1 MKLDTDIKYL
11 KGVGERRAAML
22 SRLGV
27 SDVNAL
33 VRLYPRVY
41 EDWSRIKSINEAQI
55 GEICCIKGIVGSSV
69 RKSLIRKGLTLYK
82 TEITDGS
89 GIMGITIFNSRFA
102 AEKLTEGDEFLFF
115 GRVGGNLYRKEM
127 NSPEIEPAEGADRIR
142 PIYPQTHGLNSKM
155 IEKLVRTALTEC
167 RDELVDPIPLWLREK
182 YCLMNLPDSLWN
194 IHFPKSPDYLEEAR
208 RRLIFEELLILQL
221 GLEKMRSQTQKNAG
235 AIIER
240 DFSDEYFS
248 HLPFSPTG
256 AQRRAVKEAMRDM
269 MSGRQMNRLLQGD
282 VGSGK
287 TAVAAALVYSAAKNS
302 MQSALMAPTEVL
314 AEQHYKTFLKLF
326 DGCSINVELLT
337 GSDTAA
343 QKRRKKE
350 ALKAG
355 EIDLLIG
362 THAIIQSDVEFKS
375 LALVITDEQHRFGVE
390 QRNALGEKGENPH
403 LYVMSATPIP
413 RTLALIIYGE
423 LDISIL
429 DELPPGR
436 QKIETY
442 AVTSELRQRAY
453 NYVKKHLDAG
463 RQGYIICPLVDEG
476 ESDTELASAV
486 KYADELQRGD
496 FRGYTVGLMHGKMK
510 SADKK
515 KVMESFSNGETQL
528 LVSTTVI
535 EVGVDVPNAVIM
547 VIENA
552 ERFGLS
558 QLHQLRG
565 RIGRGQYKSTCI
577 LITDAKNDTAQRR
590 MKVMETT
597 TDGFKIA
604 DEDLKLRGPGEFFGS
619 RQHGLPEMK
628 IADMLEDRSTLE
640 ETQRAAKEIMAR
652 DPELSS
658 PESTALKNEIQR
670 LFDAVGS
677 AGMN

>member
-55 GEICCIKGIVGSSV
+55 GEICCIKGIVGSPV
-69 RKSLIRKGLTLYK
+69 RKNLIRKGLTLYK

-102 AEKLTEGDEFLFF
+102 AEKLTEGNEFLFF

-194 IHFPKSPDYLEEAR
+194 IHFPKSHDYLEEAR

-240 DFSDEYFS
+240 DFSEEYFS

-326 DGCSINVELLT
+326 EGCSINVELLT

-390 QRNALGEKGENPH
+390 QRNALGEKGKNPH

-429 DELPPGR
+429 NELPPGR

-496 FRGYTVGLMHGKMK
+496 FRGYTVGLMHGKMR

-577 LITDAKNDTAQRR
+577 LITDAKNDTTQRR

-628 IADMLEDRSTLE
+628 IADMLKDRGTLE
-640 ETQRAAKEIMAR
+640 ETQRAAREIIAH

-658 PESTALKNEIQR
+658 PESAALKNEIQR

>member
-1 MKLDTDIKYL
+1 MKLGTDIKYL

-55 GEICCIKGIVGSSV
+55 GEICCIKGIVGSPV
-69 RKSLIRKGLTLYK
+69 RKNLIRKGLTLYK

-221 GLEKMRSQTQKNAG
+221 GLEKMRLQTQKNAG

-240 DFSDEYFS
+240 DFSEEYFS

-326 DGCSINVELLT
+326 EGCGINVELLT

-390 QRNALGEKGENPH
+390 QRNALGEKGKNPH

-628 IADMLEDRSTLE
+628 IADMLEDRSTLG

-658 PESTALKNEIQR
+658 LESTALKNEIQR

>member
-55 GEICCIKGIVGSSV
+55 GEICCIKGIVGSPV
-69 RKSLIRKGLTLYK
+69 RKNLIRKGLTLYK
-82 TEITDGS
+82 AEITDGS

-314 AEQHYKTFLKLF
+314 AEQHYKTFLRLF
-326 DGCSINVELLT
+326 EGCGINVELLT

-355 EIDLLIG
+355 KIDLLIG
-362 THAIIQSDVEFKS
+362 THAIIQSDVEFKF

-628 IADMLEDRSTLE
+628 IADMLKDRGTLE
-640 ETQRAAKEIMAR
+640 ETQRAAKEIVAR

>member
-55 GEICCIKGIVGSSV
+55 GEICCIKGIVGSPV

-221 GLEKMRSQTQKNAG
+221 GLEKMRSQTQNNAG

-240 DFSDEYFS
+240 DFSEEYFS

-326 DGCSINVELLT
+326 EGCSINVELLT

-510 SADKK
+510 SVDKK

>member
-41 EDWSRIKSINEAQI
+41 EDWSRIKSINKAQI
-55 GEICCIKGIVGSSV
+55 GEICCIKGIVGSPV
-69 RKSLIRKGLTLYK
+69 RKNLIRKGLTLYK

-89 GIMGITIFNSRFA
+89 EIMGITIFNSRFA

-167 RDELVDPIPLWLREK
+167 RNELVDPIPLWLREK

-240 DFSDEYFS
+240 DFSEEYFS

-326 DGCSINVELLT
+326 EGCSINVELLT

-390 QRNALGEKGENPH
+390 QRNALGEKGKNPH

-496 FRGYTVGLMHGKMK
+496 FRGYTVGLMHGKMR
-510 SADKK
+510 SVDKK

-658 PESTALKNEIQR
+658 PESAALKNEIQR

>member
-55 GEICCIKGIVGSSV
+55 GEICCIKGIVGSPV
-69 RKSLIRKGLTLYK
+69 RKNLIRKGLTLYK

-240 DFSDEYFS
+240 DFSEEYFS

-256 AQRRAVKEAMRDM
+256 AQRRAVKEAVRDM

-326 DGCSINVELLT
+326 EGCSINVELLT

-496 FRGYTVGLMHGKMK
+496 FRGYTVGLMHGKMR
-510 SADKK
+510 SSDKK

-640 ETQRAAKEIMAR
+640 ETQRAAKEIVAR

>member
-55 GEICCIKGIVGSSV
+55 GEICCIKGIVGSPV
-69 RKSLIRKGLTLYK
+69 RKNLIRKGLTLYK

-194 IHFPKSPDYLEEAR
+194 IHFTKSLDSLEEAR
-208 RRLIFEELLILQL
+208 RRLIFEERLILQL

-326 DGCSINVELLT
+326 EGCSINVELLT

-496 FRGYTVGLMHGKMK
+496 FRGYTVGLMHGKMR

-658 PESTALKNEIQR
+658 PESAALKNEIQR

>member
-55 GEICCIKGIVGSSV
+55 GEICCIKGIVGSPV
-69 RKSLIRKGLTLYK
+69 RKNLIRKGLTLYK

-102 AEKLTEGDEFLFF
+102 AEKLTAGDEFLFF

-142 PIYPQTHGLNSKM
+142 PIYPQTHGLNSKI

-240 DFSDEYFS
+240 DFSEEYFS

-326 DGCSINVELLT
+326 EGCSINVELLT

-390 QRNALGEKGENPH
+390 QRNALGEKGKNPH

-496 FRGYTVGLMHGKMK
+496 FRGYTVGLMHGKMR

-640 ETQRAAKEIMAR
+640 ETQRAAKEIVAR

>member
-142 PIYPQTHGLNSKM
+142 PIYPQTHGLNSKI

-326 DGCSINVELLT
+326 EGCSINVELLT

-453 NYVKKHLDAG
+453 NYVKKHLNAG

-510 SADKK
+510 SVDKK

>member
-142 PIYPQTHGLNSKM
+142 PIYPQTHGLNSKI

-240 DFSDEYFS
+240 DFSEEYFS

-326 DGCSINVELLT
+326 EGCGINVELLT

-486 KYADELQRGD
+486 KYADELQRGY

-510 SADKK
+510 SVDKK
-515 KVMESFSNGETQL
+515 KVMESFSKGKTQL

-604 DEDLKLRGPGEFFGS
+604 DEDLRLRGPGEFFGS

>member
-1 MKLDTDIKYL
+1 MRLDTDIKYL

-27 SDVNAL
+27 FDVNAL

-41 EDWSRIKSINEAQI
+41 EDWSRIKSISEAQI
-55 GEICCIKGIVGSSV
+55 GEICCIKGIVGSPV
-69 RKSLIRKGLTLYK
+69 RKNLIRKGLTLYK

-127 NSPEIEPAEGADRIR
+127 NSPETEPAEGADRIR
-142 PIYPQTHGLNSKM
+142 PIYPQTHGLNSRV

-167 RDELVDPIPLWLREK
+167 RNELVDPIPLRLREK

-194 IHFPKSPDYLEEAR
+194 IHFPKNPDYLEEAR

-221 GLEKMRSQTQKNAG
+221 GLEKMRSQTQKNSG

-240 DFSDEYFS
+240 NFSEEYFS
-248 HLPFSPTG
+248 LLPFSPTG

-314 AEQHYKTFLKLF
+314 AEQHYKTFQKLF
-326 DGCSINVELLT
+326 EGCGITVKLLT

-362 THAIIQSDVEFKS
+362 THAIIQSDVEFNS

-390 QRNALGEKGENPH
+390 QRNALGEKGRNPH

-423 LDISIL
+423 LDISVL

-486 KYADELQRGD
+486 KYADELQHGD

-515 KVMESFSNGETQL
+515 KVMESFSKGETQL

-577 LITDAKNDTAQRR
+577 LISDAENDAAQRR

-628 IADMLEDRSTLE
+628 IADMLKDRCTLE
-640 ETQRAAKEIMAR
+640 ETQKAAKEIMAH

-658 PESTALKNEIQR
+658 PESAALKNEIQR

>member
-55 GEICCIKGIVGSSV
+55 GEICCIKGIVGSPV
-69 RKSLIRKGLTLYK
+69 RKNLIRKGLTLYK

-182 YCLMNLPDSLWN
+182 YCLMKLPDALWN

-235 AIIER
+235 AVIER

-287 TAVAAALVYSAAKNS
+287 TAVAAALVYSTAKNS

-326 DGCSINVELLT
+326 EGCSINVELLT

-390 QRNALGEKGENPH
+390 QRNALGEKGKNPH

-510 SADKK
+510 SVDKK

-577 LITDAKNDTAQRR
+577 LITYAKNDTAQRR

>member
-41 EDWSRIKSINEAQI
+41 EDWSRIKNINEAQI
-55 GEICCIKGIVGSSV
+55 GEICCIKGIVGSPV
-69 RKSLIRKGLTLYK
+69 RKNLIRKGLTLYK

-221 GLEKMRSQTQKNAG
+221 GLEKMRSQTQNNAG

-240 DFSDEYFS
+240 DFSEEYFS

-510 SADKK
+510 SVDKK

>member
-27 SDVNAL
+27 SDANAL

-55 GEICCIKGIVGSSV
+55 GEICCIKGIVGSPV
-69 RKSLIRKGLTLYK
+69 RKNLIRKGLTLYK

-240 DFSDEYFS
+240 DFSEEYFS

-314 AEQHYKTFLKLF
+314 SEQHYKTFLKLF

-355 EIDLLIG
+355 KIDLLIG

-390 QRNALGEKGENPH
+390 QRNALGEKGKNPH

-628 IADMLEDRSTLE
+628 IADMLKDRSTLE
-640 ETQRAAKEIMAR
+640 ETQRAAKEIMTR

>member
-33 VRLYPRVY
+33 VRLYPRIH
-41 EDWSRIKSINEAQI
+41 EDWSQIKSINEAQI
-55 GEICCIKGIVGSSV
+55 GEICCIKGIVGSPV
-69 RKSLIRKGLTLYK
+69 RKNLIRKGLTLYK

-240 DFSDEYFS
+240 DFSEEYFS

-343 QKRRKKE
+343 QKKRKKE

-486 KYADELQRGD
+486 KYADELQHGD

-510 SADKK
+510 SVDKK

-528 LVSTTVI
+528 LISTTVI

-640 ETQRAAKEIMAR
+640 ETQRAAKEIVAR

>member
-41 EDWSRIKSINEAQI
+41 EDWSRIKNINEAQI
-55 GEICCIKGIVGSSV
+55 GEICCIKGIVGSPV
-69 RKSLIRKGLTLYK
+69 RKNLIRKGLTLYK

-208 RRLIFEELLILQL
+208 RRLIVEELLILQL

-240 DFSDEYFS
+240 DFSNEYFS

-287 TAVAAALVYSAAKNS
+287 TAVAAALIYSAAKNS

-326 DGCSINVELLT
+326 EGCSINVELLT

-390 QRNALGEKGENPH
+390 QRNALGEKGKNPH

-486 KYADELQRGD
+486 KYADELLRGD
-496 FRGYTVGLMHGKMK
+496 FRGYTVGLMHGKMR

-619 RQHGLPEMK
+619 RQHRLPEMK

>member
-55 GEICCIKGIVGSSV
+55 GEICCIKGIVGSPV

-221 GLEKMRSQTQKNAG
+221 GLEKMRLQTQKNAG

-314 AEQHYKTFLKLF
+314 AEQHYKTFLRLF
-326 DGCSINVELLT
+326 EGCGINVELLT

-355 EIDLLIG
+355 KIDLLIG
-362 THAIIQSDVEFKS
+362 THAIIQSDVEFKF

-628 IADMLEDRSTLE
+628 IADMLKDRGTLE
-640 ETQRAAKEIMAR
+640 ETQRAAKEIVAR

>member
-41 EDWSRIKSINEAQI
+41 EDWSRIKNINEAQI
-55 GEICCIKGIVGSSV
+55 GEICCIKGIVGSPV
-69 RKSLIRKGLTLYK
+69 RKNLIRKGLTLYK

-182 YCLMNLPDSLWN
+182 YCLMNLPDALWN

-240 DFSDEYFS
+240 DFSNEYFS

-326 DGCSINVELLT
+326 EGCSINVELLT
-337 GSDTAA
+337 GSDTTA

-390 QRNALGEKGENPH
+390 QRNALGEKGKNPH

-510 SADKK
+510 SVDKK

>member
-55 GEICCIKGIVGSSV
+55 GEICCIKGIVGSPV
-69 RKSLIRKGLTLYK
+69 RKNLIRKGLTLYK

-221 GLEKMRSQTQKNAG
+221 GLEKMRSQTQNNAG

-326 DGCSINVELLT
+326 EGCGINVELLT

-390 QRNALGEKGENPH
+390 QRNALGEKGKNPH

>member
-55 GEICCIKGIVGSSV
+55 GEICCIKGIVGSPV
-69 RKSLIRKGLTLYK
+69 RKNLIRKGLTLYK
-82 TEITDGS
+82 AEITDGS

-287 TAVAAALVYSAAKNS
+287 TAVAAALVYSAAKNW

-326 DGCSINVELLT
+326 EGCSINVELLT

-390 QRNALGEKGENPH
+390 QRNALGEKGKNPH

-496 FRGYTVGLMHGKMK
+496 FRGYTVGMMHGKMK
-510 SADKK
+510 SVDKK

-565 RIGRGQYKSTCI
+565 RIGRGQHKSTCI
-577 LITDAKNDTAQRR
+577 LITDTKNDTAQRR

-628 IADMLEDRSTLE
+628 IADMLEDRNTLE

>member
-55 GEICCIKGIVGSSV
+55 GEICCIKGIVGSPV
-69 RKSLIRKGLTLYK
+69 RKNLIRKGLTLYK

-194 IHFPKSPDYLEEAR
+194 IHFPKSHDYLEEAR

-240 DFSDEYFS
+240 DFSEEYFS

-287 TAVAAALVYSAAKNS
+287 TAVASALVYSAAKNS

-326 DGCSINVELLT
+326 EGCSINVELLT

-486 KYADELQRGD
+486 KYADELQHGD

-510 SADKK
+510 SVDKK

-640 ETQRAAKEIMAR
+640 ETQRAAKEIVAR

>member
-33 VRLYPRVY
+33 VRLYPRIH
-41 EDWSRIKSINEAQI
+41 EDWSQIKSINEAQI
-55 GEICCIKGIVGSSV
+55 GEICCIKGIVGSPV
-69 RKSLIRKGLTLYK
+69 RKNLIRKGLTLYK

-240 DFSDEYFS
+240 DFSEEYFS

-343 QKRRKKE
+343 QKKRKKE

-486 KYADELQRGD
+486 KYADELQHGD

-510 SADKK
+510 SVDKK

-604 DEDLKLRGPGEFFGS
+604 DEDLKLRGPGDFFGS

-640 ETQRAAKEIMAR
+640 ETQRAAKEIVAR

>member
-55 GEICCIKGIVGSSV
+55 GEICCTKGIVGSPV

-102 AEKLTEGDEFLFF
+102 AETLTEGDEFLFF
-115 GRVGGNLYRKEM
+115 GSVGGNFYRKEM
-127 NSPEIEPAEGADRIR
+127 SSPEIEPAEGADRIR

-326 DGCSINVELLT
+326 EGCSINVELLT

-423 LDISIL
+423 LDISVL

-577 LITDAKNDTAQRR
+577 LITDAQNDTAQRR

>member
-33 VRLYPRVY
+33 VRLYPRIH
-41 EDWSRIKSINEAQI
+41 EDWSQIKSINEAQI
-55 GEICCIKGIVGSSV
+55 GEICCIKGIVGSPV
-69 RKSLIRKGLTLYK
+69 RKNLIRKGLTLYK

-240 DFSDEYFS
+240 DFSEEYFS

-343 QKRRKKE
+343 QKKRKKE

-429 DELPPGR
+429 DKLPPGR

-486 KYADELQRGD
+486 KYADELQHGD

-510 SADKK
+510 SVDKK

-640 ETQRAAKEIMAR
+640 ETQRAAKEIVAR

>member
-55 GEICCIKGIVGSSV
+55 GEICCIKGIVGSPV
-69 RKSLIRKGLTLYK
+69 RKNLIRKGLTLYK
-82 TEITDGS
+82 TETTDGS

-167 RDELVDPIPLWLREK
+167 QDELVDPIPLWLREK

-240 DFSDEYFS
+240 DFSEEYFS

-350 ALKAG
+350 ALKTG

-390 QRNALGEKGENPH
+390 QRNALGEKGKNPH

-496 FRGYTVGLMHGKMK
+496 FRGYTVGLMHGKMR

-658 PESTALKNEIQR
+658 PESAALKNEIQR

>member
-55 GEICCIKGIVGSSV
+55 GEICCIKGIVGSPV
-69 RKSLIRKGLTLYK
+69 RKNLIRKGLTLYK

-240 DFSDEYFS
+240 DFSNEYFS

-287 TAVAAALVYSAAKNS
+287 TAVAAALIYSAAKNS

-390 QRNALGEKGENPH
+390 QRNALGKKGKNPH

-486 KYADELQRGD
+486 KYADELQHGD

-510 SADKK
+510 SVDKK

-658 PESTALKNEIQR
+658 PENAALNSEIQR

>member
-55 GEICCIKGIVGSSV
+55 GEICCIKGIVGSPV
-69 RKSLIRKGLTLYK
+69 RKNLIRKGLTLYK

-240 DFSDEYFS
+240 DFSEEYFS

-326 DGCSINVELLT
+326 EGCSINVELLT

-390 QRNALGEKGENPH
+390 QRNALGEKGKNPH

-496 FRGYTVGLMHGKMK
+496 FRGYTVGLMHGKMR

-558 QLHQLRG
+558 QLHQLRR

>member
-33 VRLYPRVY
+33 VRLYPRIHD
-41 EDWSRIKSINEAQI
+41 DWSQIKSINEAQI
-55 GEICCIKGIVGSSV
+55 GEICCIKGIVGSPV
-69 RKSLIRKGLTLYK
+69 RKNLIRKGLTLYK

-240 DFSDEYFS
+240 DFSEEYFS

-343 QKRRKKE
+343 QKKRKKE

-486 KYADELQRGD
+486 KYADELQHGD

-510 SADKK
+510 SVDKK

-640 ETQRAAKEIMAR
+640 ETQRAAKEIVAR

>member
-55 GEICCIKGIVGSSV
+55 GEICCIKGIVGSPV
-69 RKSLIRKGLTLYK
+69 RKNLIRKGLTLYK
-82 TEITDGS
+82 AEITDGS

-221 GLEKMRSQTQKNAG
+221 GLEKMRSQTQNNAG

-240 DFSDEYFS
+240 DFSEEYFS
-248 HLPFSPTG
+248 HLSFSPTG

-326 DGCSINVELLT
+326 EGCSINVELLT

-510 SADKK
+510 SVDKK

>member
-55 GEICCIKGIVGSSV
+55 GEICCIKGIVGSPV
-69 RKSLIRKGLTLYK
+69 RKNLIRKGLTLYK
-82 TEITDGS
+82 TEITDDS

-167 RDELVDPIPLWLREK
+167 RDELIDPIPPWLREK

-287 TAVAAALVYSAAKNS
+287 TAVAAALVYSTAKNS

-326 DGCSINVELLT
+326 EGCSINVELLT

-390 QRNALGEKGENPH
+390 QRNALGEKGKNPH

-423 LDISIL
+423 LDISVL

-496 FRGYTVGLMHGKMK
+496 FRGYTVGLMHGKMR

-577 LITDAKNDTAQRR
+577 LITDAKNDTAQQR

-604 DEDLKLRGPGEFFGS
+604 DEDLRLRGPGEFFGS

-658 PESTALKNEIQR
+658 PESVALKNEIQR

>member
-27 SDVNAL
+27 SDINAL

-55 GEICCIKGIVGSSV
+55 GEICCIKGIVGSPV
-69 RKSLIRKGLTLYK
+69 RKNLIRKGLTLYK

-142 PIYPQTHGLNSKM
+142 PIYPQTHGLNSKI

-256 AQRRAVKEAMRDM
+256 AQRRAVKEAMQDM

-326 DGCSINVELLT
+326 EGCSINVELLT

-496 FRGYTVGLMHGKMK
+496 FRGYTVGLMHGKMR

-604 DEDLKLRGPGEFFGS
+604 DEDLRLRGPGEFFGS

-640 ETQRAAKEIMAR
+640 ETQRAAKEIMAH
-652 DPELSS
+652 DLELSS
-658 PESTALKNEIQR
+658 PESASLKNEIQR

>member
-33 VRLYPRVY
+33 VRLYPRIH
-41 EDWSRIKSINEAQI
+41 EDWSQIKSINEAQI
-55 GEICCIKGIVGSSV
+55 GEICCIKGIVGSPV
-69 RKSLIRKGLTLYK
+69 RKNLIRKGLTLYK

-240 DFSDEYFS
+240 DFSEEYFS

-326 DGCSINVELLT
+326 EGCSINVELLT

-390 QRNALGEKGENPH
+390 QRNALGEKGKNPH

-510 SADKK
+510 SVDKK

-658 PESTALKNEIQR
+658 PESAALKNEIQR

>member
-41 EDWSRIKSINEAQI
+41 EDWSRIKNINEAQI
-55 GEICCIKGIVGSSV
+55 GEICCIKGIVGSPV
-69 RKSLIRKGLTLYK
+69 RKNLIRKGLTLYK

-240 DFSDEYFS
+240 DFSEEYFS

-287 TAVAAALVYSAAKNS
+287 TAVAAALVYSTAKNS

-326 DGCSINVELLT
+326 EGCSINVELLT

-375 LALVITDEQHRFGVE
+375 LALVITDEQHRS
-390 QRNALGEKGENPH
+390 ALSRETRSVKRARIRIS
-403 LYVMSATPIP
+403 MSC
-413 RTLALIIYGE
+413 
-423 LDISIL
+423 
-429 DELPPGR
+429 
-436 QKIETY
+436 
-442 AVTSELRQRAY
+442 RQR
-453 NYVKKHLDAG
+453 
-463 RQGYIICPLVDEG
+463 P
-476 ESDTELASAV
+476 
-486 KYADELQRGD
+486 
-496 FRGYTVGLMHGKMK
+496 FR
-510 SADKK
+510 
-515 KVMESFSNGETQL
+515 
-528 LVSTTVI
+528 
-535 EVGVDVPNAVIM
+535 
-547 VIENA
+547 
-552 ERFGLS
+552 
-558 QLHQLRG
+558 
-565 RIGRGQYKSTCI
+565 
-577 LITDAKNDTAQRR
+577 
-590 MKVMETT
+590 
-597 TDGFKIA
+597 
-604 DEDLKLRGPGEFFGS
+604 
-619 RQHGLPEMK
+619 
-628 IADMLEDRSTLE
+628 
-640 ETQRAAKEIMAR
+640 AR
-652 DPELSS
+652 W
-658 PESTALKNEIQR
+658 R
-670 LFDAVGS
+670 
-677 AGMN
+677 

>member
-27 SDVNAL
+27 SDANAL

-55 GEICCIKGIVGSSV
+55 GEICCIKGIVGSPV

-115 GRVGGNLYRKEM
+115 GRVDGNLYRKEM

-240 DFSDEYFS
+240 DFSEEYFS

-287 TAVAAALVYSAAKNS
+287 TAVAAALVYSTAKNS

-326 DGCSINVELLT
+326 EGCSINVELLT

-496 FRGYTVGLMHGKMK
+496 FRGYTVGLMHGKMR

-640 ETQRAAKEIMAR
+640 ETQRAAKEIVAR

>member
-55 GEICCIKGIVGSSV
+55 GEICCIKGIVGSPV
-69 RKSLIRKGLTLYK
+69 RKNLIRKGLTLYK

-240 DFSDEYFS
+240 DFSEEYFS

-256 AQRRAVKEAMRDM
+256 AQRRAVKEAMLDM

-350 ALKAG
+350 ALKTG

-390 QRNALGEKGENPH
+390 QRNALGEKGKNPH

-496 FRGYTVGLMHGKMK
+496 FRGYTVGLMHGKMR

-604 DEDLKLRGPGEFFGS
+604 DEDLRLRGPGEFFGS

-628 IADMLEDRSTLE
+628 IADMLKDRGTLE
-640 ETQRAAKEIMAR
+640 ETQRAAKEIVTR

-658 PESTALKNEIQR
+658 PESAALKNEIQR

>member
-41 EDWSRIKSINEAQI
+41 EDWSQIKSINEAQI
-55 GEICCIKGIVGSSV
+55 GEICCIKGIVGSPV

-155 IEKLVRTALTEC
+155 IEKLVRRALTEC

-240 DFSDEYFS
+240 DFSEEYFS

-326 DGCSINVELLT
+326 EGCSINVELLT

-486 KYADELQRGD
+486 KYADELQHGD

-510 SADKK
+510 SVDKK

-640 ETQRAAKEIMAR
+640 ETQRAAKEIVAR

>member
-33 VRLYPRVY
+33 VRLYPRIY
-41 EDWSRIKSINEAQI
+41 EDWSQIKSINEAQI
-55 GEICCIKGIVGSSV
+55 GELCCIKGIVGSPV
-69 RKSLIRKGLTLYK
+69 RKNLIRKGLTLYK

-194 IHFPKSPDYLEEAR
+194 IHFPKNPDYLEEAR

-510 SADKK
+510 SVDKK

-604 DEDLKLRGPGEFFGS
+604 DEDLRLRGPGEFFGS

-628 IADMLEDRSTLE
+628 IADMLEDRSTLK

-670 LFDAVGS
+670 LFDAVGR